1 MRSLHSIHRGVLVA
15 LLAAAATMAASAQ
28 ERPAELQ
35 SWQVPGWS
43 FTPGV
48 SFGTVYD
55 SNVAIAGPDV
65 NGNTAGDTMFQIEPF
80 GQLEFYSPRTTFTSG
95 YRGGFKRY
103 IDLGDLDSTD
113 HRASFTLRHRLSR
126 RVTLF
131 AEDSFSQLPTTDV
144 LMLNGLPFARVGST
158 FNAAGG
164 GVEARVS
171 KSLDLTARYE
181 MSWGTFDRVE
191 QGPQL
196 TGGVVHG
203 LRSSLRHHFTERASA
218 GGEYGIRWADLNDG
232 ARQFTYQDV
241 GGVLQYKTGEDTVV
255 EGAGGL
261 SYLIDRRFDATRTS
275 PYVRAAVKHRAQRAS
290 LGADYRRSYA
300 PSFFLGGSHLAQEL
314 SGYVDMPLNR
324 NRTYVQGMA
333 AWRRAEPVLLGET
346 ALKTLWLREAVG
358 YKLQRWLRVE
368 VYHLYMNQNNR
379 LAGGK
384 ITRQM
389 LGAQLIVSEPV
400 RIR

>member
-1 MRSLHSIHRGVLVA
+1 MRSLHTIHRGFLVA
-15 LLAAAATMAASAQ
+15 LLAAAAAVPTSAQ
-28 ERPAELQ
+28 DRPAELQ

-48 SFGTVYD
+48 CFGTVYD

-65 NGNTAGDTMFQIEPF
+65 NGDTASDTMFQIEPF
-80 GQLEFYSPRTTFTSG
+80 GQLEFYSPRTTFASG

-103 IDLGDLDSTD
+103 FELGDLDSTD
-113 HRASFTLRHRLSR
+113 HRAFFNLRHRLSR

-131 AEDSFSQLPTTDV
+131 AENTFAQLPTTD
-144 LMLNGLPFARVGST
+144 LMVLNGLPFARVGST
-158 FNAAGG
+158 FNAASAAI
-164 GVEARVS
+164 EARVT
-171 KSLDLTARYE
+171 KTLDLTARYE
-181 MSWGTFDRVE
+181 MSYASFDRE
-191 QGPQL
+191 DEAPQL
-196 TGGVVHG
+196 TGGIVHG
-203 LRSSLRHHFTERASA
+203 VRSSLRHHFTERASV

-241 GGVLQYKTGEDTVV
+241 GGVVQYKAGEDTTV

-261 SYLIDRRFDATRTS
+261 SYLIDRRFDVTRTS
-275 PYVRAAVKHRAQRAS
+275 PYVRAAVKHRASRAS
-290 LGADYRRSYA
+290 VGADYRRSYS
-300 PSFFLGGSHLAQEL
+300 PSFFLGGSHLAQEIG
-314 SGYVDMPLNR
+314 GYVDMPLNR

-333 AWRRAEPVLLGET
+333 AWRRADPVLLGEP
-346 ALKTLWLREAVG
+346 ALKTLWLRGALG

-368 VYHLYMNQNNR
+368 GYHLYMNQNNR

-389 LGAQLIVSEPV
+389 IGAQVIVSEPV

>member
-1 MRSLHSIHRGVLVA
+1 MRSLHSVHRGFLVA
-15 LLAAAATMAASAQ
+15 LLAAAAVSVSAQ

-48 SFGTVYD
+48 SVGTIYD
-55 SNVAIAGPDV
+55 TNVAIAGPDV
-65 NGNTAGDTMFQIEPF
+65 NGNTASDTMFQIEPF
-80 GQLEFYSPRTTFTSG
+80 GQLEFFSPRTTFTSG

-103 IDLGDLDSTD
+103 IELGDLDSTD
-113 HRASFTLRHRLSR
+113 HRAAFTLRHRLSR
-126 RVTLF
+126 RLTLF
-131 AEDSFSQLPTTDV
+131 AEDSFSQTPTTDLLV
-144 LMLNGLPFARVGST
+144 LNGLPFARVGSR
-158 FNAAGG
+158 FNAASGG
-164 GVEARVS
+164 IDARIT

-181 MSWGTFDRVE
+181 MSWAAFDRVD
-191 QGPQL
+191 QGVQL

-203 LRSSLRHHFTERASA
+203 VRSSLRHHFTERASA

-241 GGVLQYKTGEDTVV
+241 GGVVQYKTGEDTVV

-261 SYLIDRRFDATRTS
+261 SYLIDRGLDVSRTS
-275 PYVRAAVKHRAQRAS
+275 PYVRAAVKHRTARAS
-290 LGADYRRSYA
+290 VGADYRRSYA
-300 PSFFLGGSHLAQEL
+300 PSFFLGGSHLAQEVG
-314 SGYVDMPLNR
+314 GYVDMPLNR
-324 NRTYVQGMA
+324 NRTYVQGMV
-333 AWRRAEPVLLGET
+333 AWRRADPVLLGET

-358 YKLQRWLRVE
+358 YKLQRWLRIE
-368 VYHLYMNQNNR
+368 GYHLYMNQNNR

-389 LGAQLIVSEPV
+389 IGAQVIVSEPV